1 MAGGQPEVMAR
12 RGPAFLGQRRHI
24 GITDAPQGAQQGRGR
39 GAHLVDERQVV
50 GDHVLAQQLFQQ
62 VGQADAPRQESARG
76 QIAEALFQLVVF
88 IGQIEDAVPQ
98 QGHPVQ
104 QAGRAQRHGAGVHAP
119 QAHHVRQGKDL
130 GQQTGGPSSGIDVH
144 KIPPRTVVGDDDDG
158 ITGPPAAP
166 EVGGLFQGR

>member
-1 MAGGQPEVMAR
+1 MK
-12 RGPAFLGQRRHI
+12 
-24 GITDAPQGAQQGRGR
+24 GRC
-39 GAHLVDERQVV
+39 V

-62 VGQADAPRQESARG
+62 VGQADAPGQEGAGARSPKR
-76 QIAEALFQLVVF
+76 FQLVVF

-104 QAGRAQRHGAGVHAP
+104 QAGRTQRHGAGVHAP

-130 GQQTGGPSSGIDVH
+130 GQQAGGPGSGIDVH
-144 KIPPRTVVGDDDDG
+144 EIAPRTVVGDDDDG

-166 EVGGLFQGR
+166 EVGGLLQGRQERLLPGKDMEGAAHASSSQK